1 MDQEDDQFFDDV
13 EFPSSSV
20 VVEAGEVE
28 VVADEV
34 QDDAEAVEGV
44 IEPDVNRGREVL
56 EQLPTAWTT
65 PEWTTRPPQRR
76 VVKRRARSA
85 TALKSKSNA
94 KRIGKSGKAR
104 RQ

>member
-1 MDQEDDQFFDDV
+1 MDQEDDQFFYDV

-34 QDDAEAVEGV
+34 Q
-44 IEPDVNRGREVL
+44 
-56 EQLPTAWTT
+56 
-65 PEWTTRPPQRR
+65 
-76 VVKRRARSA
+76 
-85 TALKSKSNA
+85 NA
-94 KRIGKSGKAR
+94 KRIGKSGKPR